1 MWTILNYCEQFSR
14 LSLGNKGRNMEIW
27 HRLTFGHRDAVDSI
41 LESLGMRITRS
52 PLPGGGYLIHIDIT
66 ESSSEWP
73 QMNALVQK
81 KGAVNIYETVFTPQE
96 IEAAEWSRLRPAF
109 EQGYPAPKEGWE
121 LCTYA
126 HECLKCGAGYQQKAP
141 FHLVKEPR
149 LGKHS
154 FMSLYWAYTVFTTP
168 QVITALTTAGI
179 RGYERWD
186 VLLHRTGQPSQV
198 VSQLLFPT
206 IAEAGLAE
214 EDQLQPETC
223 PQCGLTKYGYHK
235 RGYIHLRRDALR
247 TDVDIQLTR
256 EWFGSGS
263 HIGFREILISN
274 RLARLILAHDW
285 LGVRLKPV
293 ELI

>member
-1 MWTILNYCEQFSR
+1 M
-14 LSLGNKGRNMEIW
+14 KIW
-27 HRLTFGHRDAVDSI
+27 HRITFGKHEGVEPVID
-41 LESLGMRITRS
+41 SLGLKVTKT
-52 PLPGGGYLIHIDIT
+52 PGFDGYYLITFEID
-66 ESSSEWP
+66 ESDPHWP
-73 QMNALVQK
+73 QIADLVRDKQ
-81 KGAVNIYETVFTPQE
+81 APDFYNTVFTPQE
-96 IEAAEWSRLRPAF
+96 IRAAEWIRLMPTF

-141 FHLVKEPR
+141 FHLEKEPR
-149 LGKHS
+149 LGKHN

-168 QVITALTTAGI
+168 QVITALTAADI

-186 VLLHRTGQPSQV
+186 ALLHRTGQPSQV

-223 PQCGLTKYGYHK
+223 PQCGLTKHGYHK
-235 RGYIHLRRDALR
+235 RGYMHLRRDALR

-274 RLARLILAHDW
+274 RLARLILEHGW
-285 LGVRLKPV
+285 RGVTLKPV

>member
-1 MWTILNYCEQFSR
+1 MPSDVLWESEAVE
-14 LSLGNKGRNMEIW
+14 MEIW
-27 HRLTFGHRDAVDSI
+27 HRIMFSKQEAVDDT
-41 LESLGMRITRS
+41 LNGLGIKYKKS
-52 PLPGGGYLIHIDIT
+52 PLPGEHYVITFEIAESDRRWPRVAELI
-66 ESSSEWP
+66 SEK
-73 QMNALVQK
+73 NAPNLYNT
-81 KGAVNIYETVFTPQE
+81 AFTPQE
-96 IEAAEWSRLRPAF
+96 VRAAEWIRLMPTF
-109 EQGYPAPKEGWE
+109 EQGYPQPEDGWE
-121 LCTYA
+121 LATYA
-126 HECLKCGAGYQQKAP
+126 HECPQCGAGYRQKAS
-141 FHLVKEPR
+141 FHLAKEPR
-149 LGKHS
+149 LGRHN

-179 RGYERWD
+179 CGYERWD
-186 VLLHRTGQPSQV
+186 ALLHHTGQPSQV

-235 RGYIHLRRDALR
+235 RGYMHLRRDALH

-263 HIGFREILISN
+263 HVGFREILISN
-274 RLARLILAHDW
+274 RLARLILEHDW
-285 LGVRLKPV
+285 RGVTLKPV